1 MIFGSNPSV
10 YTLPGTWEAQPM
22 IPIELA
28 VATTV
33 GLTSI
38 AFIGMLIAGV
48 SAVSYTHLTLP
59 TTTLV

>member
-1 MIFGSNPSV
+1 
-10 YTLPGTWEAQPM
+10 M

-48 SAVSYTHLTLP
+48 SVFKTKKKKSLTYQ
-59 TTTLV
+59 TFYYIMCK

>member
-1 MIFGSNPSV
+1 MENLGMIFGSNPSV

-22 IPIELA
+22 SPIELA

-48 SAVSYTHLTLP
+48 SVFKTKRKR
-59 TTTLV
+59 V

>member
-1 MIFGSNPSV
+1 
-10 YTLPGTWEAQPM
+10 M

-48 SAVSYTHLTLP
+48 SVFKTKEKR
-59 TTTLV
+59 V

>member
-1 MIFGSNPSV
+1 MENLGMIFGSNPSV
-10 YTLPGTWEAQPM
+10 YTLPGTWEVQPM
-22 IPIELA
+22 IPVELA

-48 SAVSYTHLTLP
+48 SVFKTKRKR
-59 TTTLV
+59 V